1 MRNAYKQREPV
12 RGENSRGTRVS
23 AESSL
28 LAVPLILTTDQK
40 VVIASAPSEPP
51 LIRGD
56 SQRRMEETIVRTDDR
71 TEVGMIACCAS
82 RPWVFGPRLGHI
94 RVRKDEMQCEMMR

>member
-1 MRNAYKQREPV
+1 M
-12 RGENSRGTRVS
+12 
-23 AESSL
+23 
-28 LAVPLILTTDQK
+28 ILTTDQL

-94 RVRKDEMQCEMMR
+94 RVRKDEMQCELMR